1 MKATLV
7 AAVIAMVGGQA
18 FADGYKTVQ
27 TPQVTS
33 VHDWSGTYAAVGISY
48 SMGSYTT
55 TGGSAYVAPDAEGV
69 GISAILGYAIQ
80 DGAFVYGG
88 ELMGNMDRAD
98 GTAAGCGLGG
108 GITCRSSIRNY
119 LAARVRV
126 GYAFNQTML
135 FATLGYA
142 TDKQDHTIRNGGVK
156 VGVNAQRHYGPTV
169 GLGVAHALNEDLSV
183 RADVEYYDFGDRT
196 YNLTVPGATT
206 IDTNTVSARISLMR
220 RF

>member
-1 MKATLV
+1 MKTTLV
-7 AAVIAMVGGQA
+7 AAAISVLGSHAY
-18 FADGYKTVQ
+18 ADGHNFASAPHVGQ
-27 TPQVTS
+27 MR
-33 VHDWSGTYAAVGISY
+33 DWSGAYAALGISY

-55 TGGSAYVAPDAEGV
+55 TAGSAYNAPDAEGV
-69 GISAILGYAIQ
+69 GLSAILGYAMQ
-80 DGAFVYGG
+80 DGGFVYGA
-88 ELMGNMDRAD
+88 ELMGNMDRTDGSGAD
-98 GTAAGCGLGG
+98 CGLGAG
-108 GITCRSSIRNY
+108 FTCRSSIRNY

-126 GYAFNQTML
+126 AYAFNDTLL

-169 GLGVAHALNEDLSV
+169 GLGVAHALNDELSI
-183 RADVEYYDFGDRT
+183 RGDVEYYDFGDRT